1 VARRSGSSESS
12 RSQAR
17 GGFRHL
23 ERVPRNGPMCPSRR
37 CMILPAASGFQDG
50 PLNSPSPHN
59 LAREATEFREQAF
72 EPLAYSIR
80 RGSVEIREFFPV
92 GSVQLQINQQI

>member
-1 VARRSGSSESS
+1 MARLSRSSERAQSTS
-12 RSQAR
+12 HGVLRY
-17 GGFRHL
+17 L
-23 ERVPRNGPMCPSRR
+23 EQVPRNGPMCPSR

-50 PLNSPSPHN
+50 PRDYPAPHN